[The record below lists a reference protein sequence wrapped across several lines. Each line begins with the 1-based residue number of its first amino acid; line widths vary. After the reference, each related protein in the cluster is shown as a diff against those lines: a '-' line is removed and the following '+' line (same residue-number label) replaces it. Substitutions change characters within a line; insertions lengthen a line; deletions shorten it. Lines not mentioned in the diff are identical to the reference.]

1 MENIDYKNWI
11 PDQVGN
17 DNFKGKKLR
26 VAIGMSGGVDSSV
39 AAKILK
45 DQGYEVVG
53 FMMKLWPGESCT
65 PSSSPSTRGR
75 DNACCDI
82 DGLQDA
88 KRIAAILDIP
98 FYVVD
103 VREKFKE
110 EVADYF
116 IEEYKNMRTPNP
128 CVKCNEKIKFGWL
141 LDFAKSVGC
150 DYLAT
155 GHYAR
160 IASDSGNSK
169 QIDARGVIPDL
180 IRDPGLDSRFR
191 GNDKEEIG
199 NDEVWGEDDG
209 TAFHLLRGKDE
220 NKDQSYF
227 LYRLNQDQ
235 LKHILFPI
243 GEYTKDEVRAMA
255 KKWNLP
261 VYEKKE
267 SQEIC
272 FIQEKD
278 YREFLRKNI
287 SEDYFKPGE
296 IVDSIGNVIGRHQ
309 GLINYT
315 IGQRRGIEQ
324 SKALQIPKSKLQISN
339 KIQNPDD
346 KLPLYVIGFNK
357 EKNQLIVGEDKNV
370 YQKEMI
376 VGSIHAVQNADNRI
390 QITENIKVKIR
401 YRHPAV
407 EIKNA
412 HAHTDGLILVNFK
425 ELQRAVTSGQS
436 AVFYDGDE
444 VLGGGIIQ

>member
-1 MENIDYKNWI
+1 MKNKVEKMN
-11 PDQVGN
+11 PSTSR
-17 DNFKGKKLR
+17 KPR

-53 FMMKLWPGESCT
+53 FMMKLWPGSEIKCD
-65 PSSSPSTRGR
+65 R

-103 VREKFKE
+103 VREKFKK

-116 IEEYKNMRTPNP
+116 IEEYKSLRTPNP
-128 CVKCNEKIKFGWL
+128 CVRCNERIKFGWL
-141 LDFAKSVGC
+141 LDFAKQTGC
-150 DYLAT
+150 NYLAT

-160 IASDSGNSK
+160 
-169 QIDARGVIPDL
+169 VE
-180 IRDPGLDSRFR
+180 
-191 GNDKEEIG
+191 NDGK
-199 NDEVWGEDDG
+199 
-209 TAFHLLRGKDE
+209 FHLLKGKDE
-220 NKDQSYF
+220 KKDQSYF

-235 LKHILFPI
+235 LKYIIFPVGKFI
-243 GEYTKDEVRAMA
+243 KEETRALA

-261 VYEKKE
+261 VHEKKE

-278 YREFLRKNI
+278 YRDFLKKNI
-287 SEDYFKPGE
+287 SEDYFKE
-296 IVDSIGNVIGRHQ
+296 GNVVDLKGKIVGKHS

-315 IGQRRGIEQ
+315 IGQRKGIEQ
-324 SKALQIPKSKLQISN
+324 DKSGKV
-339 KIQNPDD
+339 DD
-346 KLPLYVIGFNK
+346 AKPMYAVGFNV
-357 EKNQLIVGEDKNV
+357 EKNQLIVGEDKDI
-370 YQKEMI
+370 YKDEMI
-376 VGSIHAVQNADNRI
+376 VSDLSWIDS
-390 QITENIKVKIR
+390 ENKKLAMAGKQLSVKIR

-407 EIKNA
+407 DCTIRSSDNDQMTVK
-412 HAHTDGLILVNFK
+412 FSQP
-425 ELQRAVTSGQS
+425 QRAITPGQS
-436 AVFYDGDE
+436 AVFYMGDE

>member
-1 MENIDYKNWI
+1 M
-11 PDQVGN
+11 
-17 DNFKGKKLR
+17 KKITDIKSKKIK

-39 AAKILK
+39 AAKLLK

-53 FMMKLWPGESCT
+53 FMMKLWPGSEIKCDK
-65 PSSSPSTRGR
+65 

-103 VREKFKE
+103 VREKFKK
-110 EVADYF
+110 EVVDYF
-116 IEEYKNMRTPNP
+116 IEEYKNLRTPNP

-141 LDFAKSVGC
+141 LDFAKKTGC

-160 IASDSGNSK
+160 IASDSGSCQLSVVSCQN
-169 QIDARGVIPDL
+169 
-180 IRDPGLDSRFR
+180 
-191 GNDKEEIG
+191 GN
-199 NDEVWGEDDG
+199 
-209 TAFHLLRGKDE
+209 TTFHLFKGKDE

-235 LKHILFPI
+235 LKHIIFPV
-243 GEYTKDEVRAMA
+243 GEYTKEEVRALA

-261 VYEKKE
+261 VHEKKE

-278 YREFLRKNI
+278 YRDFLKKNI
-287 SEDYFKPGE
+287 PADFFKPGE
-296 IVDSIGNVIGRHQ
+296 IVDLFGNIVGKHE

-315 IGQRRGIEQ
+315 IGQRRGIAQ
-324 SKALQIPKSKLQISN
+324 DTSN
-339 KIQNPDD
+339 KIQDTKPM
-346 KLPLYVIGFNK
+346 YVIGYNV
-357 EKNQLIVGEDKNV
+357 EENRLIVGEDKDIYKDHMNV
-370 YQKEMI
+370 EDVHFIQNQESRIKNQED
-376 VGSIHAVQNADNRI
+376 VQ
-390 QITENIKVKIR
+390 VKIR

-407 EIKNA
+407 PCKIIIHNSKFMIQFNEP
-412 HAHTDGLILVNFK
+412 
-425 ELQRAVTSGQS
+425 QRAITPGQS
-436 AVFYDGDE
+436 AVFYEGEE

>member
-1 MENIDYKNWI
+1 MLNN
-11 PDQVGN
+11 
-17 DNFKGKKLR
+17 GKKIK

-53 FMMKLWPGESCT
+53 FMMKLWPGSEIKCDK
-65 PSSSPSTRGR
+65 

-103 VREKFKE
+103 VREKFKN

-116 IEEYKNMRTPNP
+116 IEEYKNLRTPNP

-141 LDFAKSVGC
+141 LDFAKKTGC

-160 IASDSGNSK
+160 AVRSIEYGAGGENTPHPTSYYKLLKGADS
-169 QIDARGVIPDL
+169 
-180 IRDPGLDSRFR
+180 
-191 GNDKEEIG
+191 
-199 NDEVWGEDDG
+199 
-209 TAFHLLRGKDE
+209 

-227 LYRLNQDQ
+227 LYRLNQEQ
-235 LKHILFPI
+235 LKHIIFPV
-243 GEYTKDEVRAMA
+243 GKYTKEEVRAMA
-255 KKWNLP
+255 RKWNLP
-261 VYEKKE
+261 VHEKKE

-278 YREFLRKNI
+278 YRDFLKKNI
-287 SEDYFKPGE
+287 PADFFKPGE
-296 IVDSIGNVIGRHQ
+296 IVDLSGNIIGKHE

-324 SKALQIPKSKLQISN
+324 SGAGSKEQGENSKLQTPNS
-339 KIQNPDD
+339 K
-346 KLPLYVIGFNK
+346 PLYAIGFNLK
-357 EKNQLIVGEDKNV
+357 ENRLIVGKDQEVFSDSMSLSDLSWT
-370 YQKEMI
+370 YE
-376 VGSIHAVQNADNRI
+376 
-390 QITENIKVKIR
+390 ENLQTVLEEKDIRVKIR
-401 YRHPAV
+401 YKHAAV
-407 EIKNA
+407 EIKSI
-412 HAHTDGLILVNFK
+412 HLHKDGSLLVNFK
-425 ELQRAVTSGQS
+425 ELQRAITPGQS
-436 AVFYDGDE
+436 AVFYSGDE